1 MTLSDPNTVIE
12 NLLDNNWN
20 SNNVT
25 KPDISQTQ
33 NEGRRST
40 RGDEEVRILRK
51 TTEDREGNLV
61 RQTETINVNVVV
73 QVISRSDKITEYKRE
88 ISRIVA
94 NNKTAVQGLTGGW
107 DEVFP
112 PETDFDEPDYV
123 ENMAQLTSELEARS
137 KSQSQL
143 Y

>member
-1 MTLSDPNTVIE
+1 MTLSDPNDVIE

-20 SNNVT
+20 SNNVS

-123 ENMAQLTSELEARS
+123 ENMAQLTIELEARS

>member
-1 MTLSDPNTVIE
+1 MTLSDPNQVVE
-12 NLLDNNWN
+12 DLLDNNWN
-20 SNNVT
+20 SNNVA
-25 KPDISQTQ
+25 KPDISQTED
-33 NEGRRST
+33 EGRRST

-61 RQTETINVNVVV
+61 RQTETINVDVIV
-73 QVISRSDKITEYKRE
+73 QVISRDDKITEYKRE

-94 NNKTAVQGLTGGW
+94 NNKTAVQGLGGGW

-112 PETDFDEPDYV
+112 PDADFDEPDYV
-123 ENMAQLTSELEARS
+123 ESMAQLTIELEARS

>member
-20 SNNVT
+20 TNNVT

-94 NNKTAVQGLTGGW
+94 NNKTAVQGLGGGW

-123 ENMAQLTSELEARS
+123 ENMTQLTIELEARS

>member
-1 MTLSDPNTVIE
+1 MTLSDPNQVLKD
-12 NLLDNNWN
+12 LLDNNWN
-20 SNNVT
+20 SNNVS

-40 RGDEEVRILRK
+40 REDEEIRVLRK

-61 RQTETINVNVVV
+61 RQTETINVNVIV

-94 NNKTAVQGLTGGW
+94 DNKTAVQGLTGGW
-107 DEVFP
+107 DEVYP
-112 PETDFDEPDYV
+112 PETDFNEPDYV
-123 ENMAQLTSELEARS
+123 ENMAQLTIELEARS